1 MTTTIVPRA
10 TTTQAAPVRRAARP
24 IPTTRLVKVELR
36 KMFNTRSGFWML
48 ISIGVLS
55 VIATGAVIVFAP
67 ERAVTYESFAT
78 AIGFPMSVILPMIA
92 ILAVTSEWSQRS
104 GLTTFTLVPSRGR
117 VIGAKAIATVLVGL
131 GSVAVAFAVGAI
143 GNLAGSALA
152 GVDTVWD
159 VSLSAAHQIVLGN
172 LVGMAI
178 GFTLGVVLRA
188 SAAAIVGYF
197 VVSLVLPG
205 ILVLLAS
212 VREWFLDLQPW
223 IDWNY
228 TQVELFD
235 GATNTGEEWA
245 HARLDHGDLDRLSP
259 RRRAAR
265 PAPLRGQVVTRTGCG
280 DSHSATDHLEDDEH
294 PPRCCPTPGHPL
306 GDGHRARSSAAG
318 SSAGS
323 TPLD

>member
-1 MTTTIVPRA
+1 MTATIVPPA
-10 TTTQAAPVRRAARP
+10 TPTEAAPVRRTVRP

-36 KMFNTRSGFWML
+36 KMFNTRSGLWML

-55 VIATGAVIVFAP
+55 VIATGAVIIFAP
-67 ERAVTYESFAT
+67 DSAVTYESFAT
-78 AIGFPMSVILPMIA
+78 AIGLPMSVILPLIA

-131 GSVAVAFAVGAI
+131 GSMAVVFVVGAVG
-143 GNLAGSALA
+143 NVAGSALA

-159 VSLSAAHQIVLGN
+159 VSLSTAPQIVLGN

-205 ILVLLAS
+205 ILELLAL

-228 TQVELFD
+228 TQVELFE

-245 HARLDHGDLDRLSP
+245 ML
-259 RRRAAR
+259 
-265 PAPLRGQVVTRTGCG
+265 
-280 DSHSATDHLEDDEH
+280 
-294 PPRCCPTPGHPL
+294 
-306 GDGHRARSSAAG
+306 
-318 SSAGS
+318 GS
-323 TPLD
+323 TTMIWIVIPLVVGLLSLRRSEVK